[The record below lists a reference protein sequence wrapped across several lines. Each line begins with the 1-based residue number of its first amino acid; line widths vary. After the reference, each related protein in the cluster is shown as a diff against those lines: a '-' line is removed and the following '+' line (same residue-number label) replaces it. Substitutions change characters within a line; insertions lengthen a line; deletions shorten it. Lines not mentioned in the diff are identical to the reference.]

1 MIRQRGFSLIELMI
15 ASTISLMMIAALGA
29 VMVSTRTTQRTTDT
43 LAMLQEDARY
53 AFLALTRDVRMAGYT
68 GGYQLDSAPASWP
81 PETTDIANPLHGLDD
96 EHDTINLSGRLRGDV
111 LHIVRADTDHAFV
124 LAAPCDVHTGN
135 FTLECQPSHY
145 PVKDQTWIA
154 ASPYFSATFKV
165 KSTDPSTGCGT
176 NSPTTLTLVPK
187 APTTPTTPTTPT
199 DPIYSTACGFG
210 GDIATPRLYPLI
222 AHSYFVGTNDEGEPA
237 LMVRQDD
244 EDTEVVEGVS
254 DLQILYGI
262 DDDADKSVNRYV
274 RADQVS
280 SATDPAANW
289 AQVLAIRVTLTLT
302 PTNDLDGTLDDR
314 TVSGTIAV
322 RNRLIQP

>member
-29 VMVSTRTTQRTTDT
+29 VMVSTRTTQRTTQT

-96 EHDTINLSGRLRGDV
+96 EHDTITMSGRTGGDV
-111 LHIVRADTDHAFV
+111 LHLVRADTDHAFV
-124 LAAPCDVHTGN
+124 LDTACQGGAGAAR
-135 FTLECQPSHY
+135 FTLACQPTHS
-145 PVKDQTWIA
+145 PLAGQTWIA
-154 ASPYFSATFKV
+154 TSPYFTETFAV
-165 KSTDPSTGCGT
+165 TSTDPSAGCATGAT
-176 NSPTTLTLVPK
+176 TTLALVSDS
-187 APTTPTTPTTPT
+187 T
-199 DPIYSTACGFG
+199 TACGFG
-210 GDIATPRLYPLI
+210 SDTATPRLYPLI

-237 LMVRQDD
+237 LMVRQDGT
-244 EDTEVVEGVS
+244 DTELVEGVS

-262 DDDADKSVNRYV
+262 DDDADKSVDRYV

-280 SATDPAANW
+280 SATTASARAEDW
-289 AQVLAIRVTLTLT
+289 RRVLAIRLTLTLT

-314 TVSGTIAV
+314 IVSGTIAV

>member
-1 MIRQRGFSLIELMI
+1 MNRQRGFSLIELMI

-29 VMVSTRTTQRTTDT
+29 VMVSTRATHRTTQT

-68 GGYQLDSAPASWP
+68 GGYQLDSAPTSWP
-81 PETTDIANPLHGLDD
+81 PETTDIATPLHGLDD
-96 EHDTINLSGRLRGDV
+96 DNDTIDLSGRLRGDV

-124 LAAPCDVHTGN
+124 LAAPCAPAS

-145 PVKDQTWIA
+145 PQAEQTWIA
-154 ASPYFSATFKV
+154 TSPYFTETFAV
-165 KSTDPSTGCGT
+165 TSTDPSGGCATG
-176 NSPTTLTLVPK
+176 SATTLTLVSDS
-187 APTTPTTPTTPT
+187 T
-199 DPIYSTACGFG
+199 TACGFG
-210 GDIATPRLYPLI
+210 SDTDTPRLYPLI
-222 AHSYFVGTNDEGEPA
+222 AHSYFVGTNDEDEPA
-237 LMVRQDD
+237 LMVRQDGT
-244 EDTEVVEGVS
+244 DTEVVEGVS

-262 DDDADKSVNRYV
+262 DDDADNSVDRYV

-314 TVSGTIAV
+314 IVSGTIAV